1 MSSKIAT
8 PTSPAEAATTV
19 AATAATL
26 APYASADSLS
36 VQPLRAGD
44 EQEALAFLAARPLHT
59 VVMAG
64 HIRDNGLESPLNRGQ
79 FHACRDGQGR
89 LEGIALI
96 GHATLVETRTE
107 AALAAF
113 ARLAQSSP
121 RAHMIMGED
130 ERIERFWKY
139 YASEGELPRRV
150 CRELLFEQ
158 RWPIEALEP
167 VNGLRLATTA
177 DLVPVMVV
185 QAHMAYLE
193 SGVNPLDEDPCGFR
207 LRCERRI
214 EQGRVWVWVED
225 GRLIFKADVI
235 SETPQV
241 LYLEGIYVEP
251 LRRNRGYGSRCMSQL
266 SRKLLARADA
276 LCVLVNERSPRACA
290 FFEHAGFRLM
300 SRYDTIFLERER
312 AVADC

>member
-1 MSSKIAT
+1 
-8 PTSPAEAATTV
+8 
-19 AATAATL
+19 
-26 APYASADSLS
+26 
-36 VQPLRAGD
+36 
-44 EQEALAFLAARPLHT
+44 
-59 VVMAG
+59 
-64 HIRDNGLESPLNRGQ
+64 
-79 FHACRDGQGR
+79 
-89 LEGIALI
+89 
-96 GHATLVETRTE
+96 
-107 AALAAF
+107 
-113 ARLAQSSP
+113 
-121 RAHMIMGED
+121 MIMGED